1 MSRLIRTFIAGL
13 LVVLPIALTVAL
25 VVWVGN
31 LVYEFAGPNSVVG
44 QLLSAIG
51 FGVTASSAA
60 AYGFGIAIVLACIYV
75 LGLVVETSL
84 QHRVSGA
91 ISAAMQRIPLIGNIY
106 DLAKR
111 FVALLD
117 RKDGDGLK
125 SMRPV
130 WCFFGGDGGA
140 AVLAL
145 LPSPEPIMLGGE
157 PYQGILV
164 PSAPV
169 PIGGCLIYVPTK
181 WITPAEMGIEALM
194 STYVTMGVSAP
205 RLTR

>member
-31 LVYEFAGPNSVVG
+31 LVYEFAGPNSIVG
-44 QLLSAIG
+44 RLLSAIG

-60 AYGFGIAIVLACIYV
+60 AYGFGIAIVVACIYI
-75 LGLVVETSL
+75 LGLIVETRL
-84 QHRVSGA
+84 QQKVSGI
-91 ISAAMQRIPLIGNIY
+91 ISGVMKRIPLIGNIY

-145 LPSPEPIMLGGE
+145 LPSPEPIMIGGQPYLGV
-157 PYQGILV
+157 LV

-181 WITPAEMGIEALM
+181 WIAPAEIGIEALM
-194 STYVTMGVSAP
+194 STYVSMGVSAP
-205 RLTR
+205 RLAK